1 MKSKR
6 MWMIIGLT
14 VALAVLS
21 VSVAL
26 AAPTEKGTRPPVIPV
41 PGPGMYVMNTAAY
54 PPAPMGYVNY
64 SVVFVT
70 APGTLCFINPY
81 ASVGEFGH
89 IKKPAIRKLDNGKW
103 TSNALPD
110 ERTEVSVAQG
120 YQRCAEVGVG
130 IWAFQGMGH

>member
-1 MKSKR
+1 MKSRKT
-6 MWMIIGLT
+6 WMIIGLAMMLTLLT
-14 VALAVLS
+14 VSTV
-21 VSVAL
+21 L
-26 AAPTEKGTRPPVIPV
+26 AAPAEKGTRPPVIPV
-41 PGPGMYVMNTAAY
+41 PGPGMYVMNAAAY

-81 ASVGEFGH
+81 DSVRDFGH

-103 TSNALPD
+103 TSNALP
-110 ERTEVSVAQG
+110 ERRTEVSVAQG

-130 IWAFQGMGH
+130 IWAFQGMGQ